1 MSRLHVR
8 ILDEVLNGT
17 KGRAA
22 TERLFAKLSTAAHYD
37 GARKRDSSRLWR
49 LSHSSEPTT
58 AVHISWVPCVSP
70 SCTLLYP
77 SPYRPALQ
85 AQTWFNEHLCRA
97 IERCPRKA
105 VVVLDNVHVLEGEEI
120 RLLDKML
127 SLTDGEK

>member
-1 MSRLHVR
+1 MCLP
-8 ILDEVLNGT
+8 ILYLAVP
-17 KGRAA
+17 
-22 TERLFAKLSTAAHYD
+22 LS
-37 GARKRDSSRLWR
+37 
-49 LSHSSEPTT
+49 
-58 AVHISWVPCVSP
+58 VSD
-70 SCTLLYP
+70 
-77 SPYRPALQ
+77 RPALQ